1 MAKKA
6 GTPVSLGKHVV
17 SSPQNP
23 SISQPISMVSDPNEP
38 PSPPKE
44 SHLMRTISVLLLIG
58 LAGCTT
64 VDTQYMSNAPRTSLG
79 ATDQVFQKVIVDYDH
94 VDSYGIVEIPID
106 LTPDNDKPF
115 IWGVVNDKVRVRF
128 VLDTGASTVTLSQET
143 IKRIIDASRK
153 GDEGISSVE
162 RSSATVASGDSVPLA
177 EFFLDTLEIGQ
188 ITLENVKA
196 GTILTEGGGADLLGM
211 SFLGELGEFTIDIAG
226 RKLRVRPSDTYRAV
240 PRAAFFPTA
249 DQEYVEAMQ
258 HWDSLAESEVT
269 AITEALGTDSTP
281 LVILKEKA
289 SEIPFISAYGGLL
302 AKYLMRRGKTV
313 LMENPGDNSKVF
325 EVNYK
330 ILVAGH
336 ERTSKEVL
344 ITTEVTDKKRL
355 VFTNSRVYYLNESD
369 EDNYHKRQRQG
380 FKAVGCSSGVAC

>member
-1 MAKKA
+1 MAEKA

-23 SISQPISMVSDPNEP
+23 STSQPISMVSDPNEP

-44 SHLMRTISVLLLIG
+44 FHLMRTISVLLLMG
-58 LAGCTT
+58 LAGCTS
-64 VDTQYMSNAPRTSLG
+64 VDTQYMSNAPRTSLS

-94 VDSYGIVEIPID
+94 VDSYGIVEIEIY
-106 LTPDNDKPF
+106 LTEDNYPY
-115 IWGVVNDKVRVRF
+115 IWGWVNGKVKVLF
-128 VLDTGASTVTLSQET
+128 VLDTGASAVSLSQET
-143 IKRIIDASRK
+143 IKRIQDASSTV
-153 GDEGISSVE
+153 DEGFSSVK
-162 RSSATVASGDSVPLA
+162 RSSSTIASGETVPRLA
-177 EFFLDTLEIGQ
+177 FTLDTLEIGP
-188 ITLENVKA
+188 IRLDNVRA
-196 GTILTEGGGADLLGM
+196 GTILAGSGGSNLLGM

-281 LVILKEKA
+281 LVILEEKA
-289 SEIPFISAYGGLL
+289 SEIPFISAYGDLL

-313 LMENPGDNSKVF
+313 LKENPGDNSKVF

-336 ERTSKEVL
+336 ELASKEVL
-344 ITTEVTDKKRL
+344 ITTEVTDKQQL